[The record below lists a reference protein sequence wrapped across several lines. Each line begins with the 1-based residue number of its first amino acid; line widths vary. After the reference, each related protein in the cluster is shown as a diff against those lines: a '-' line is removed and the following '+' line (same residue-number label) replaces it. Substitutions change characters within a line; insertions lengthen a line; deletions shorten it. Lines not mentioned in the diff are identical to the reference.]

1 MNAPYTKSEMH
12 AIPLGRK
19 VFTEGAAHP
28 CGTAS
33 PSHAAPSQKEY
44 AAATADHILTS
55 RPPTAWARPATS
67 GSSVPATEEVGSL
80 SAVAHPK
87 QLVGSAQMLLYG

>member
-1 MNAPYTKSEMH
+1 MH

-55 RPPTAWARPATS
+55 RPPTAW
-67 GSSVPATEEVGSL
+67 
-80 SAVAHPK
+80 
-87 QLVGSAQMLLYG
+87 